1 MPMTPERWQRITEL
15 FEAALEREPQDRL
28 AFLAEV
34 CSDDDGL
41 RAEVES
47 LLSEHREA
55 GSFIVDP
62 ALDCKA
68 ALVNEPVD
76 EKAVSHHKLTGQVL
90 GHYQII
96 EKVREGGMGV
106 VYKARDNRLGRSVAI
121 KVLPP
126 ERVADVERK
135 RRFVQEAK
143 AASALNHPNIITIH
157 DIATENG
164 IDFISMEYVPG
175 KAPNPL
181 ITRKGLPLGE
191 AFKHPAPIPDAP

>member
-1 MPMTPERWQRITEL
+1 MPITPERWQRISEL

-34 CSDDDGL
+34 CSDDDAL
-41 RAEVES
+41 RAEVEF
-47 LLSEHREA
+47 LLSEHRQA
-55 GSFIVDP
+55 GSFIADP

-76 EKAVSHHKLTGQVL
+76 ELKKAVPHHKLTGQVL

-106 VYKARDNRLGRSVAI
+106 VYKARDGRLGRWVAI

-126 ERVADVERK
+126 ERVA
-135 RRFVQEAK
+135 
-143 AASALNHPNIITIH
+143 
-157 DIATENG
+157 
-164 IDFISMEYVPG
+164 
-175 KAPNPL
+175 
-181 ITRKGLPLGE
+181 
-191 AFKHPAPIPDAP
+191 